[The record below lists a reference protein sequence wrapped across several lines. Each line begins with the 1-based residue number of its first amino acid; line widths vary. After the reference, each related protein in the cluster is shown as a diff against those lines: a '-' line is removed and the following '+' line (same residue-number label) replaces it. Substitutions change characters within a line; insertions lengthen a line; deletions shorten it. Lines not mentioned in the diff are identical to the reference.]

1 MLEDVGEVSISLKEC
16 TYNAILYMSR
26 ENGSDMWFPHSTWTH
41 LRRLWCSSVGQRTE
55 QWLWLSRQ
63 GDIPSTVTQHDRTA
77 FTCAAPRRQS
87 QIWQHDITDDATG
100 HTTHPKRRRWLPH
113 LPTTPLPRQTIA
125 LSLIRQYK
133 MIFLLFLRCCYDF
146 LSVYAF
152 VTKYLFTYYPRQQSF
167 S

>member
-1 MLEDVGEVSISLKEC
+1 MWVRFRSRWTLLSFVQRVCLQRYTVYVPGDPEERFRHVVSSQHVNSSAPLVMFIS
-16 TYNAILYMSR
+16 
-26 ENGSDMWFPHSTWTH
+26 
-41 LRRLWCSSVGQRTE
+41 RTE
-55 QWLWLSRQ
+55 LWLSRQ

-77 FTCAAPRRQS
+77 FTCAAPAIPDLTTWHNWRC
-87 QIWQHDITDDATG
+87 
-100 HTTHPKRRRWLPH
+100 HTTHPKRRRRLPH
-113 LPTTPLPRQTIA
+113 LPTTPLPRQTTA

-152 VTKYLFTYYPRQQSF
+152 VTKYLFTYEYPRRQSV